1 MSFTLNK
8 TKKLSKIN
16 NSSNEIFT
24 FSFAEEKNNDYNT
37 ISTIEKVRF
46 TKNKTVS
53 FKHVEIINVE
63 SYKKYNQ
70 IGILSFE
77 SIENNCSK
85 VCDTCDCDIF

>member
-1 MSFTLNK
+1 MSFTSNK
-8 TKKLSKIN
+8 TKKFSRIK
-16 NSSNEIFT
+16 NSNNEIFT
-24 FSFAEEKNNDYNT
+24 FSFDEEKNNDYNT

-53 FKHVEIINVE
+53 FKQVEIINVE

-70 IGILSFE
+70 IGILSLE

-85 VCDTCDCDIF
+85 ICGACDCDIF